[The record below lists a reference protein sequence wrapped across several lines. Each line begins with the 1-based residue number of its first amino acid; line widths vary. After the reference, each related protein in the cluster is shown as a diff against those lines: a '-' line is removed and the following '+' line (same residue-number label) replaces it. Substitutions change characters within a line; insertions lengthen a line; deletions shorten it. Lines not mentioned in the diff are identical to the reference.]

1 MGVYLRLFT
10 LNPQPFQQILR
21 RGMADTYISF
31 PSTFSSQLSKKCY
44 TATHGVTLFDEEL
57 FPGDKAAA
65 IKACSDH
72 LPVCRV
78 VTCPS

>member
-1 MGVYLRLFT
+1 VCICGYLH
-10 LNPQPFQQILR
+10 
-21 RGMADTYISF
+21 
-31 PSTFSSQLSKKCY
+31 STFNHSNKFFAAEWRPHIFRFPQHSALNFQKTCY

-78 VTCPS
+78 VTGPS